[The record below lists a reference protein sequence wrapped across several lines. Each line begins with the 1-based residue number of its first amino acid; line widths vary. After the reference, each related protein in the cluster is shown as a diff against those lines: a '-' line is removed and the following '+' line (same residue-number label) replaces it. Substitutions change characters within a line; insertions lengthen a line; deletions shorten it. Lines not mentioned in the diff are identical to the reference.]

1 MLTLDLLQLIIVE
14 FFTYSFRVVDMDWD
28 QWMWCLFFGFSELI
42 WGQLVFTVP
51 KSVIP
56 RQIRCCS
63 DGISSN
69 KENCWKKLARIRGI
83 SKVRKQVSLVSNASG
98 CFGEVM
104 PFFLC
109 FSLNQ
114 TSRYSFRTKRCTSME
129 IKMVWDPLITQLLP
143 RAQKNSEWESCL
155 N

>member
-69 KENCWKKLARIRGI
+69 KASCWKKLARIRGI
-83 SKVRKQVSLVSNASG
+83 SKVRKQVSLVFNGSDA
-98 CFGEVM
+98 
-104 PFFLC
+104 L
-109 FSLNQ
+109 
-114 TSRYSFRTKRCTSME
+114 TK
-129 IKMVWDPLITQLLP
+129 
-143 RAQKNSEWESCL
+143 
-155 N
+155 

>member
-69 KENCWKKLARIRGI
+69 KENCGKKLARIRGI
-83 SKVRKQVSLVSNASG
+83 SKVRKQVSLVFNTSG

-104 PFFLC
+104 PF
-109 FSLNQ
+109 SSVSQ
-114 TSRYSFRTKRCTSME
+114 S
-129 IKMVWDPLITQLLP
+129 IKLLVILLEPNDVQVW
-143 RAQKNSEWESCL
+143 KSK
-155 N
+155 

>member
-63 DGISSN
+63 DGISST
-69 KENCWKKLARIRGI
+69 KASCWKKFARIRGI
-83 SKVRKQVSLVSNASG
+83 SKVRKQVSLLFNASG

-109 FSLNQ
+109 FSVNQ
-114 TSRYSFRTKRCTSME
+114 TSRYSLEPIDVQVWKSKWCE
-129 IKMVWDPLITQLLP
+129 IL
-143 RAQKNSEWESCL
+143 
-155 N
+155 